1 MGKKKSDR
9 GRQRD
14 RAGKGLKGNIS
25 KYSRDQKGSSK
36 VIKGGKRRGGDR
48 KGEVLEEPVC
58 GDLNFPKE
66 ANEVPNCPW

>member
-1 MGKKKSDR
+1 M
-9 GRQRD
+9 
-14 RAGKGLKGNIS
+14 KGNIS
-25 KYSRDQKGSSK
+25 KYSRDQKGRSK